1 MQLIIVAAASKFNI
15 EPKRVGE
22 WRSVAEKFN
31 TVKVNRKW
39 LDGGG
44 RNCLDVELD
53 EEVACWVYSMRQKM
67 LHVSRKMIMFK
78 AKKIFDD
85 KTTDPASRDA
95 FVASRGWCRN
105 IMRRYRFSLRRNTT
119 TAQKDP
125 SYLIDRLVSFVMHA
139 RQLQRQ
145 YNFAPHN
152 IVAMDE
158 SAVWNDMVSETTG
171 HGKLRVSVC
180 FAAKLDGIKL
190 KTFIVFGATK
200 RESKSK
206 NVFLLGILSRH
217 ILPMK

>member
-1 MQLIIVAAASKFNI
+1 MLCRMQLIIVDAASKFNI

-44 RNCLDVELD
+44 KNCLDVELE

-95 FVASRGWCRN
+95 FVASRGWCGK

-139 RQLQRQ
+139 RRLQCQ

-158 SAVWNDMVSETTG
+158 SAVWNDMVPETTVG
-171 HGKLRVSVC
+171 LWNYWTWKTPC
-180 FAAKLDGIKL
+180 FCL
-190 KTFIVFGATK
+190 F
-200 RESKSK
+200 RS
-206 NVFLLGILSRH
+206 
-217 ILPMK
+217 